1 MSLDQNLMFDEN
13 AEQLST
19 GASTNYLD
27 LANVRNIGAG
37 TPLYVES
44 LVRTAMTDG
53 ASDSTQT
60 LTLETDDNTSFS
72 SPTTIQTIGT
82 FAATSAV
89 GTKLSVGLVISD
101 SVQRY
106 IRVKYTVANGNLTT
120 GKFSTYITTMPSVDT
135 AYADGIA

>member
-1 MSLDQNLMFDEN
+1 MLDKNLFFDDN
-13 AEQLST
+13 AEQLTT

-27 LANVRNIGAG
+27 LEIGRNIGAG
-37 TPLYVES
+37 TPLYIES
-44 LVRTAMTDG
+44 LVRTAMTDAG
-53 ASDSTQT
+53 SDSTMT

-72 SPTTIQTIGT
+72 SPTTLQTIGT
-82 FAATSAV
+82 FSATSAV

-106 IRVKYTVANGNLTT
+106 IRVKYTVANGDLTT
-120 GKFSTYITTMPSVDT
+120 GKFSTYITTLSDVNT

>member
-1 MSLDQNLMFDEN
+1 MLDKNLFFDDN
-13 AEQLST
+13 AEQLTT

-27 LANVRNIGAG
+27 LEIGRNIGAG
-37 TPLYVES
+37 TPLYIES
-44 LVRTAMTDG
+44 LVRTAMTD
-53 ASDSTQT
+53 ASSDSTMT

-72 SPTTIQTIGT
+72 SPTELQTIGT
-82 FAATSAV
+82 FSATSAV

-106 IRVKYTVANGNLTT
+106 IRVKYTVANGDLTT
-120 GKFSTYITTMPSVDT
+120 GKFSTYITTVSDVNT